1 MKKLVIP
8 VIIIIA
14 LIVGVFFILK
24 GNKKS
29 NEEKVAIVK
38 TENSRVAVQVAKV
51 KEDHLSGQFSANG
64 TFVPEKETTV
74 SPEMGGQVV
83 AIYVDEGSYVRAGQ
97 TIAKLKGDKV
107 NVGLDASR
115 AQLENAKAVLVNA
128 ESQLARFEAA
138 YKTGGV
144 TDQQVDQMR
153 LQVKQLQSQ
162 VKSAQAGVRNAQLSS
177 GDTNVVAKVS
187 GIVNRKLVETGAVV
201 GAGTPI
207 VQIVNISSLKLK
219 VNVDE
224 SLVTK
229 LHVGDVVSVKPTVL
243 NEPIQ
248 GKITFIAPMSDGA
261 LKFPVEITVN
271 NQDQRL
277 KAGMYAVANFDQN
290 GEGDAPALVIPRD
303 AFVGSVSQNQ
313 VFQVVDSTA
322 VLKTIQSGRNLGDV
336 VEVVSGL
343 KQGDVVVTSGQIN
356 LDNGT
361 KVKII
366 K

>member
-1 MKKLVIP
+1 MKK
-8 VIIIIA
+8 IIVPIILIIA
-14 LIVGVFFILK
+14 LVIGVFFILT
-24 GNKKS
+24 GNKKN

-38 TENSRVAVQVAKV
+38 TENSRVAVQVATV
-51 KEDHLSGQFSANG
+51 KEESLSGKFSVNG
-64 TFVPEKETTV
+64 TFVAEKVATV

-83 AIYVDEGSYVRAGQ
+83 AIYVSEGSYVRAGQ
-97 TIAKLKGDKV
+97 TIAKLKGDKL

-115 AQLENAKAVLVNA
+115 AQLDNAQAALVNA
-128 ESQLARFEAA
+128 KSQLARFEAA

-153 LQVKQLQSQ
+153 LQVKQLESQ
-162 VKSAQAGVRNAQLSS
+162 VKSAQAGLKNAQLTS

-187 GIVNRKLVETGAVV
+187 GIVNRKLVENGAVV

-207 VQIVNISSLKLK
+207 VEIVNISNLKLK

-229 LHVGDVVSVKPTVL
+229 LHVGDVVSVQPSVL
-243 NEPIQ
+243 NDPIQ

-271 NQDQRL
+271 NQNQKL

-290 GEGDAPALVIPRD
+290 GEGDAPALVIPRN

-313 VFQVVDSTA
+313 IFQVVDSTA
-322 VLKTIQSGRNLGDV
+322 VLKKIQSGRNLGDV
-336 VEVVSGL
+336 IEVISGL
-343 KQGDVVVTSGQIN
+343 NKGDVVVISGQIN
-356 LDNGT
+356 LENGT

>member
-115 AQLENAKAVLVNA
+115 AQLDNAKAALVNA

-153 LQVKQLQSQ
+153 LQVKQLQS
-162 VKSAQAGVRNAQLSS
+162 N
-177 GDTNVVAKVS
+177 
-187 GIVNRKLVETGAVV
+187 
-201 GAGTPI
+201 
-207 VQIVNISSLKLK
+207 LK
-219 VNVDE
+219 
-224 SLVTK
+224 
-229 LHVGDVVSVKPTVL
+229 
-243 NEPIQ
+243 
-248 GKITFIAPMSDGA
+248 
-261 LKFPVEITVN
+261 
-271 NQDQRL
+271 
-277 KAGMYAVANFDQN
+277 
-290 GEGDAPALVIPRD
+290 
-303 AFVGSVSQNQ
+303 
-313 VFQVVDSTA
+313 
-322 VLKTIQSGRNLGDV
+322 
-336 VEVVSGL
+336 
-343 KQGDVVVTSGQIN
+343 
-356 LDNGT
+356 
-361 KVKII
+361 
-366 K
+366 